1 MHKVKNNLV
10 KLINKYTQEEVFTR
24 DYNDVIREGANEFI
38 RVFNHNNPQRTYLV
52 NRNAFNVV
60 K

>member
-1 MHKVKNNLV
+1 MNKVKNNLV
-10 KLINKYTQEEVFTR
+10 RLINKYTQEEVFTR

-38 RVFNHNNPQRTYLV
+38 RVFSQSNPNRTYLV
-52 NRNAFNVV
+52 NKNAFHVA

>member
-38 RVFNHNNPQRTYLV
+38 RVFSQSNPNRTYLV
-52 NRNAFNVV
+52 NKNAFHVA

>member
-1 MHKVKNNLV
+1 MYKVKNNLV

-38 RVFNHNNPQRTYLV
+38 RVFSQSNPNRTYLV
-52 NRNAFNVV
+52 NKNAFHVA

>member
-1 MHKVKNNLV
+1 MNKVKNNPM
-10 KLINKYTQEEVFTR
+10 KLINKYTQEVVFTR
-24 DYNDVIREGANEFI
+24 DYNDIVKEGANEFI
-38 RVFNHNNPQRTYLV
+38 RVFNEHNPQRTYLV